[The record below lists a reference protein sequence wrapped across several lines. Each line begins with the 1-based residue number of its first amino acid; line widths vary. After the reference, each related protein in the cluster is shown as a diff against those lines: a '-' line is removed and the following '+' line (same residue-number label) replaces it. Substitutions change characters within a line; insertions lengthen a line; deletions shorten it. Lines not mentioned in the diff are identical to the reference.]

1 MAGVGKKMTTRIGIT
16 TDPETQRLYL
26 ERVFQSLSH
35 WRIEAG
41 PLTKAAAQQRKR
53 YLVAWRGCETHRDET
68 EVANTNWYV
77 YSFKYDVHK

>member
-1 MAGVGKKMTTRIGIT
+1 MATRIGIT
-16 TDPETQRLYL
+16 TDPEMQRLYL
-26 ERVFQSLSH
+26 EGMFQSLDY

-53 YLVAWRGCETHRDET
+53 YLATWRGCETQRDET
-68 EVANTNWYV
+68 DGSNAHWYV